1 MKKTRII
8 GQLFVDFEAE
18 GPSHDT
24 AMDAMDRLWAK
35 IHWAGTIIAKEPDH
49 PGRARVVKISAQE
62 HFQEFEIGPPEDVFM
77 PILKKGEPE

>member
-24 AMDAMDRLWAK
+24 AMSALDRLWAK
-35 IHWAGTIIAKEPDH
+35 IHWAGMIIAKAGY
-49 PGRARVVKISAQE
+49 PGRARIIRISAQE
-62 HFQEFEIGPPEDVFM
+62 HFQEIEVGPTKDGSTA
-77 PILKKGEPE
+77 ILKKGEPK